1 MEALGDRLSGS
12 YLAVKRQD
20 VADFS
25 EQDEE
30 FEFRQHRLKF

>member
-1 MEALGDRLSGS
+1 MEALGERLSGS

-25 EQDEE
+25 EQDDD
-30 FEFRQHRLKF
+30 FEYRQHRFKF